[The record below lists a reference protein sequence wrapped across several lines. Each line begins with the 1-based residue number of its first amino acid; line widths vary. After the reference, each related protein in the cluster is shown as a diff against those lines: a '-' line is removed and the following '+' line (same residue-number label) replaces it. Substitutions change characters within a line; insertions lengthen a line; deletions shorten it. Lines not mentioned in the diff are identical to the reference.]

1 MGNGLGFYDY
11 GFPGFGTGFTIFG
24 IMFTLVFV
32 IAIGMFIVIAVK
44 GISQWNKN
52 NHSPRLTVPATIV
65 AKRTNV
71 SHHHHHNHG
80 GTGMH
85 HTTHSTTSYV
95 TFQVESGDRMEL
107 HVAGHEFGMLIE
119 GDRGMLTFQGTRYLG
134 FERKLDAYTS
144 ERYQDQ

>member
-1 MGNGLGFYDY
+1 M
-11 GFPGFGTGFTIFG
+11 GFGMGFDLFG
-24 IMFTLVFV
+24 VMFTLVFV
-32 IAIGMFIVIAVK
+32 LVISMFVVTAVK

-71 SHHHHHNHG
+71 SHHHHNN

-85 HTTHSTTSYV
+85 HTTHSTTYYV

-107 HVAGHEFGMLIE
+107 HVAGHEYGMLIE
-119 GDRGMLTFQGTRYLG
+119 GDCGNLSFQGTRYLG
-134 FERKLDAYTS
+134 FERT
-144 ERYQDQ
+144 